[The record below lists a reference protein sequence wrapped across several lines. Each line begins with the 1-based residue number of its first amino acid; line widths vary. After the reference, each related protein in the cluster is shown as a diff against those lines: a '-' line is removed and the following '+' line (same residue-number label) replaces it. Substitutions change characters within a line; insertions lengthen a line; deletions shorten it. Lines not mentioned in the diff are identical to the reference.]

1 MIIQRITN
9 PSGIDDIKLIGET
22 DAEKSFIRQLAEAGM
37 LSTVSHLSSGTVVF
51 RALPISSLTNQNT
64 LLSRGKIGKLDFTLR
79 QNANF
84 AIDLKFI
91 SDSLPM
97 ALSDYTVIKLQL
109 KTSKGAGVVL
119 TLSLGS
125 GLTITGDD
133 DNILSVQFLPAQTTL
148 LCNQEYYYD
157 LMLSTAAGTNT
168 YFVEGKIK
176 IDRTVTS

>member
-9 PSGIDDIKLIGET
+9 PSGIDDVKIIGET
-22 DAEKSFIRQLAEAGM
+22 EAEKAFVRQLAEAGT
-37 LSTVSHLSSGTVVF
+37 LTAVSNLSSGNVVF
-51 RALPISSLTNQNT
+51 RAMPLSSLANQNT

-91 SDSLPM
+91 SNALPL
-97 ALSDYTVIKLQL
+97 ALNDYSAIKLQI
-109 KTSKGAGVVL
+109 KNSKGLPAVL
-119 TLSLGS
+119 TLTLGS
-125 GLTITGDD
+125 GLSITGDD
-133 DNILSVQFLPAQTTL
+133 DNVLSVQFLPAQTAL

-176 IDRTVTS
+176 IERTVTS

>member
-22 DAEKSFIRQLAEAGM
+22 ESEKAFVRQLAEAGT
-37 LSTVSHLSSGTVVF
+37 LTAVSNLSSGTATF
-51 RALPISSLTNQNT
+51 RVLPISSANQNT

-84 AIDLKFI
+84 AVDLKFI
-91 SDSLPM
+91 SDALPM
-97 ALSDYTVIKLQL
+97 ALSDYNVIKLQL
-109 KTSKGAGVVL
+109 KNYKGGGPVL

-133 DNILSVQFLPAQTTL
+133 DNILSVQFLPAQTAL

-157 LMLSTAAGTNT
+157 LMLSTASGTNT

-176 IDRTVTS
+176 IDRSVTS

>member
-22 DAEKSFIRQLAEAGM
+22 DAEKSFVKQLAEAGT
-37 LSTVSHLSSGTVVF
+37 LTAVSNLSSGTVTF
-51 RALPISSLTNQNT
+51 RALPISSANQNT

-84 AIDLKFI
+84 AVDLKFI
-91 SDSLPM
+91 SESLPM

-109 KTSKGAGVVL
+109 KNHKGAGAVL

-125 GLTITGDD
+125 GLTVTGDD
-133 DNILSVQFLPAQTTL
+133 NNILSVKFLPVQTAQ

>member
-9 PSGIDDIKLIGET
+9 SSGIDDLKIIGET
-22 DAEKSFIRQLAEAGM
+22 DAEKAFVRQLAEAGT
-37 LSTVSHLSSGTVVF
+37 LTAVSNLSSGMATF
-51 RALPISSLTNQNT
+51 RALPLAALANQNT

-91 SDSLPM
+91 SDALPM

-109 KTSKGAGVVL
+109 KNAKGSGAVL
-119 TLSLGS
+119 TLSLGA
-125 GLTITGDD
+125 GLTVTGDD
-133 DNILSVQFLPAQTTL
+133 DNILSVQFLPAQTAL